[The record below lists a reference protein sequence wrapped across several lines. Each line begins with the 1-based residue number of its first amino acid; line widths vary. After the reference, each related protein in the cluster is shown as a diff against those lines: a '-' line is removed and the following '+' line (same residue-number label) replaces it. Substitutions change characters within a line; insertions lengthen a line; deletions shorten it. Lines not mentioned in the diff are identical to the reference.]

1 MTTTAQGTVRAA
13 IAAALDG
20 LVVGEGFTLTGHAA
34 EPGAVNAGDAWP
46 VWESTAP
53 IGLNLCA
60 FTTTWAVYVALADT
74 ERGGLVARGDEVAAA
89 VCTALGSQ
97 VGSVTTAQPVQLQ
110 FRNSGTRAAV
120 RVLLT
125 V

>member
-1 MTTTAQGTVRAA
+1 MTTTTDQGTVRAA

-20 LVVGEGFTLTGHAA
+20 LVVGDAILTGHQA

-53 IGLNLCA
+53 VGLNVCA

-89 VCTALGSQ
+89 VITALGSQ